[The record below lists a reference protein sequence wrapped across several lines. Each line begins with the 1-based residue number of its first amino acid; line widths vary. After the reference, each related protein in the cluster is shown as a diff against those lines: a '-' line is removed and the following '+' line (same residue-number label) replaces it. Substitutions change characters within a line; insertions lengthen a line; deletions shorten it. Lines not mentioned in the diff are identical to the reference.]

1 MKNSFYTISNLLSLI
16 RLFLAIPFW
25 FLLDG
30 IKEGDSPLF
39 LMLIVLLAIISDFL
53 DGYFAR
59 KFNQIS
65 EMGKILDPL
74 ADKICVASIT
84 FKLYLI
90 GFISPLFFYMIIG
103 RDILIFLGG
112 IYVSAKVKKVIPSNM
127 LGKVTVT
134 FIALVLVLITLKV
147 SQENLYFQTVYLITM
162 GMIVISLVAYGIR
175 AIEILKGKHE
185 II

>member
-90 GFISPLFFYMIIG
+90 GFISPL
-103 RDILIFLGG
+103 
-112 IYVSAKVKKVIPSNM
+112 
-127 LGKVTVT
+127 
-134 FIALVLVLITLKV
+134 
-147 SQENLYFQTVYLITM
+147 
-162 GMIVISLVAYGIR
+162 
-175 AIEILKGKHE
+175 
-185 II
+185 